1 MMGVNHERRGNQIV
15 RKGTVMKTHPIP
27 LAITVILILAFIH
40 PAVSLTVTSLAGD
53 AGANGI
59 SPFNPDFIS
68 YTEERKKG
76 FLDITR
82 FDTPTLGYIPPTVDL
97 SHTRGNQVVLTASS
111 YSGEYLTAVSGS
123 ASYPYIGSL
132 VTGSSLP
139 SRFDLRTQGKLTPV
153 KDQGSCGCCW
163 AFSTFASLES
173 GRLPS
178 ETWDFSENNMKN
190 THGYDLAS
198 CQGGNAL
205 MATAYLTRWSGPLPE
220 QNDPYKPVQVSSV
233 STSVPNTA
241 AVKEIQEVLFIPGR
255 GSASDNENIKQAL
268 MQYGAVYS
276 TIHWED
282 AHYSPSAASYYYG
295 GGSRGNH
302 AITIVGWDDTYDRSR
317 FPYRAPGNGAFIV
330 KNSWGSAWGEKG
342 YFYVSYYDTS
352 IGLDNAVFT
361 SGSTGDYYHIYQYD
375 PLGWITSYGEGGETA
390 YFANVFTAQSDE
402 EIAAVGFY
410 TPATNSQYKVSVYR
424 NIRDAPVSGSPL
436 GTTTGTISSPGYH
449 TVTLAE
455 PVRVSRGEKFSVM
468 VKLTTPGYRY
478 PVAIEYP
485 YPGFSS
491 KASAH
496 SGESYVSSTGTLW
509 TDISTVYANTNVCLK
524 ALSVRAG
531 QTVTGTPTPAPTPI
545 PTPVIPATTP
555 VPINPASDLFPPSVS
570 ISAPRAYSS
579 VSPGQSVGV
588 SWSATDNAGVSG
600 VRVEYSGDNGKSWTI
615 AGTNLPSSGSLA
627 LTVPPAD
634 GSTFSI
640 RVTAWDDS
648 GNERSAT
655 RVCFVKKTSFT
666 SSIPVTVSPT
676 AVSTPVPDTDREA
689 LLTGFLKQYGYS

>member
-1 MMGVNHERRGNQIV
+1 MNTRPV
-15 RKGTVMKTHPIP
+15 P
-27 LAITVILILAFIH
+27 LAITVILVLAFIH
-40 PAVSLTVTSLAGD
+40 PAVSLSVISLAGD
-53 AGANGI
+53 AGSHGI
-59 SPFNPDFIS
+59 SPLNPDFLS
-68 YTEERKKG
+68 YNEERKKG
-76 FLDITR
+76 FLDMSR
-82 FDTPTLGYIPPTVDL
+82 FDISALGYIPPTVDL

-123 ASYPYIGSL
+123 ASNPYSGAL

-153 KDQGSCGCCW
+153 KDQGTCGSCW

-173 GRLPS
+173 GLLPA
-178 ETWDFSENNMKN
+178 ENRDFSENNMKN
-190 THGYDLAS
+190 THGFDLAS

-205 MATAYLTRWSGPLPE
+205 MATAYLTRWSGPLLE

-241 AVKEIQEVLFIPGR
+241 AVKEIEEVLFLPGR
-255 GSASDNENIKQAL
+255 GSAGDNQNIKQAL

-276 TIHWED
+276 TIHWEE
-282 AHYSPSAASYYYG
+282 AYYSPLTASYYYG
-295 GGSRGNH
+295 SSSRGNH

-317 FPYRAPGNGAFIV
+317 FPYRPPGNGAFIV
-330 KNSWGSAWGEKG
+330 KNSWGSTWGEKG

-352 IGLDNAVFT
+352 IGLDNAVFC
-361 SGSTGDYYHIYQYD
+361 GESTGDYYHIYQYD
-375 PLGWITSYGEGGETA
+375 PLGWVTSYGEGGETA
-390 YFANVFTAQSDE
+390 YFANIFTAQSDE
-402 EIAAVGFY
+402 QVAAIGFY

-449 TVTLAE
+449 TVTLSG
-455 PVRVSRGEKFSVM
+455 PVRVSKGEKFSVM

-509 TDISTVYANTNVCLK
+509 TDISTVYANSNVCLK
-524 ALSVRAG
+524 ALTVRAG
-531 QTVTGTPTPAPTPI
+531 QTTTGTPALTPAPTPS
-545 PTPVIPATTP
+545 PAVPATTP
-555 VPINPASDLFPPSVS
+555 APTSAGTDLFPPSIS

-588 SWSATDNAGVSG
+588 SWSASDNTGVSG
-600 VRVEYSGDNGKSWTI
+600 VRVEYSGDSGISWTTG
-615 AGTNLPSSGSLA
+615 GTNLPPSGSLT
-627 LTVPPAD
+627 LTVPPDA

-640 RVTAWDDS
+640 RVTAWDVS
-648 GNERSAT
+648 GNERSST

-666 SSIPVTVSPT
+666 SSVPVTVSPT
-676 AVSTPVPDTDREA
+676 AVSTPGPDTAREA
-689 LLTGFLKQYGYS
+689 LLTGFLKQHGYP